1 MNNRTAKLVVIA
13 VLVVAFVAGVVSSTL
28 SGGSSATHTMP
39 DGSTMDG
46 GGMP

>member
-1 MNNRTAKLVVIA
+1 MNYRTIKLIVLAVI
-13 VLVVAFVAGVVSSTL
+13 VVAFMAGVVGSTL
-28 SGGSSATHTMP
+28 SGGSSTTHAMP